1 MVSHCNNL
9 CSRHRKADAHTVS
22 YRSGKIAYCRNCSH
36 MFYKEDV
43 IKYRCPC
50 CKSLVR
56 THLRSSRRKEM
67 QKMTVK
73 RY

>member
-1 MVSHCNNL
+1 MNVCKNL
-9 CSRHRKADAHTVS
+9 CNRYDKVDHTKTG
-22 YRSGKIAYCRNCSH
+22 YNTGKIAYCRNCMY
-36 MFYKEDV
+36 MFFKKDV

-50 CKSLVR
+50 CKSIVR

-67 QKMTVK
+67 LKLEVH